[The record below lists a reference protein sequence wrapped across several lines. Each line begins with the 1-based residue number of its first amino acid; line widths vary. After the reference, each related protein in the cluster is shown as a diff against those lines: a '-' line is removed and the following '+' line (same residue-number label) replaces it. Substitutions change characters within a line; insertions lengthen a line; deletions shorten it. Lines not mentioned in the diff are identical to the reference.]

1 MKRNWR
7 HTDPPIYVPPEPIHL
22 WWLLP
27 IYVIVAIAIL
37 TFVAWG
43 LWLIVWSLV

>member
-7 HTDPPIYVPPEPIHL
+7 HTDPPIYVPLRPIHL

-27 IYVIVAIAIL
+27 LYVLAAIGGL
-37 TFVAWG
+37 GFV
-43 LWLIVWSLV
+43 LVSLYLIIWSLV

>member
-27 IYVIVAIAIL
+27 LWVAIGFL
-37 TFVAWG
+37 TFGAVMGA
-43 LWLIVWSLV
+43 LYLIIWSLV

>member
-27 IYVIVAIAIL
+27 IYVIVVVGGL
-37 TFVAWG
+37 TFVLGA
-43 LWLIVWSLV
+43 LYLIIWSLV

>member
-7 HTDPPIYVPPEPIHL
+7 HTDPPIYVPLAPVHL

-27 IYVIVAIAIL
+27 LYVIVALSIFLA
-37 TFVAWG
+37 VVGG
-43 LWLIVWSLV
+43 LYLIIRSLV

>member
-7 HTDPPIYVPPEPIHL
+7 HTDPPIHIPLEPIHL

-27 IYVIVAIAIL
+27 IWVTIAIL
-37 TFVAWG
+37 AFGAVMGA
-43 LWLIVWSLV
+43 LYLIIWSLV

>member
-7 HTDPPIYVPPEPIHL
+7 HSDPPIYVPPQPIHL

-27 IYVIVAIAIL
+27 IWVILALVIL
-37 TFVAWG
+37 AVVLGG
-43 LWLIVWSLV
+43 LYLIIWSLV